1 MHRILGPL
9 RVVLTGG
16 IACGKTVVSDD
27 FRALGTEVVDT
38 DIISRELS
46 KPGSPMLEAI
56 AKALGAGAL
65 SEDGSLNRRA
75 VREMVFHDKGKL
87 GILNSITHP
96 AIMEEAMRQ
105 ACAAKGHYVIMAV
118 PLYFEGGKGSYAD
131 RVLVA
136 DCAPEIQLSRLM
148 ARDGSSEAT
157 ARAMI
162 ASQASRDTRLAGADD
177 IIDTGSLSFDEI
189 RTAVLNLHQKYQT
202 L

>member
-9 RVVLTGG
+9 RVVLTGS

-27 FRALGTEVVDT
+27 CRALGTEVVDT

-96 AIMEEAMRQ
+96 AIMKEAMRQ

-118 PLYFEGGKGSYAD
+118 PLYFEGGKGNYAD